1 MVIPYDSHRT
11 WTIKQHQ
18 LCWPSVD
25 QVSLITGGTEHW
37 ARGVQ
42 VLQGQRDPQVAPCGL
57 AKSNKK
63 CRVSM
68 GFVPK
73 MTMFDNG
80 GSNFQWLDNLSVI
93 KRRQWATASRFE
105 SSCDQSAVQPV
116 HNAMLDRMISANG
129 EPLSAKAGLMWV
141 CLAKLCKIHQLVWS
155 GTWFSERS
163 EPAKKPRRARCTC
176 HVVFLVLEAPDLGAS
191 SACSQAVSFG
201 AAWKIKERMNW
212 GLVVHWWFTGKR
224 WNWHNFTQNW
234 KLEMESFN
242 TWKPDCNQSA
252 VATMSIMS
260 CRFLWHLAL
269 LAVLRSVIITC
280 GMDSTARF
288 HDSVCLVVSMFFFK
302 MPQQKIVITTVLA
315 PTFQTVNEPPSTNN
329 PSSSAKPNSKTSKEA
344 TMPRKHQLQIT
355 RSKRQLPPKPAAVS
369 LLTFTDS
376 DH

>member
-129 EPLSAKAGLMWV
+129 EPLSAKAGLM
-141 CLAKLCKIHQLVWS
+141 
-155 GTWFSERS
+155 
-163 EPAKKPRRARCTC
+163 
-176 HVVFLVLEAPDLGAS
+176 
-191 SACSQAVSFG
+191 
-201 AAWKIKERMNW
+201 
-212 GLVVHWWFTGKR
+212 
-224 WNWHNFTQNW
+224 
-234 KLEMESFN
+234 
-242 TWKPDCNQSA
+242 
-252 VATMSIMS
+252 
-260 CRFLWHLAL
+260 
-269 LAVLRSVIITC
+269 
-280 GMDSTARF
+280 
-288 HDSVCLVVSMFFFK
+288 
-302 MPQQKIVITTVLA
+302 
-315 PTFQTVNEPPSTNN
+315 
-329 PSSSAKPNSKTSKEA
+329 
-344 TMPRKHQLQIT
+344 
-355 RSKRQLPPKPAAVS
+355 
-369 LLTFTDS
+369 
-376 DH
+376 